1 MPGRSDQHTG
11 EAPDGP
17 VQNPPDAPGAGRTR
31 PLEALENAAAVTGR
45 LAHDFGNFLT
55 GILGFAE
62 LAATQVQRDSQAE
75 LYVREVVNSAR
86 QAAAW
91 TQRLRLLSRRH
102 AGPFTPAGLATV
114 VAEEEG
120 RLRPRWAPGVVLHVA
135 VPAGLPPLAV
145 DADSLRQVLAE
156 LLDNAR
162 EAIPRQG
169 VVTLAARRVDL
180 TEADCADL
188 IGAAV
193 PGQHVEVTVT
203 DTGTGI
209 APEVRRR
216 LFVEPFCTTKVRHR
230 GLGLGVVHGILQT
243 FRGGLRLGPDP
254 ERGAAV
260 KVYLPVAAEAAA
272 PGAVRGPRLLVVED
286 DPLLLGYMA
295 TALQTAG
302 YRVEVA
308 ASGAEA
314 LAVHGA
320 AAEPFALVLSDV
332 MMPHMSGFELGRR
345 LRRLDPG
352 VNLLFMS
359 GDATELAR
367 EPGLGQ
373 FGLLSK
379 PFRPEALLQAVRAAL
394 QRPAAAA
401 TQGE

>member
-1 MPGRSDQHTG
+1 MPGLSDQHAG
-11 EAPDGP
+11 EAPET
-17 VQNPPDAPGAGRTR
+17 GRTR
-31 PLEALENAAAVTGR
+31 PHEALESAAAVTGR

-62 LAATQVQRDSQAE
+62 LAAAQVQRESQAG
-75 LYVREVVNSAR
+75 LYVREVVSSAR

-102 AGPFTPAGLATV
+102 AGPFTPAGLVAV

-120 RLRPRWAPGVVLHVA
+120 RLRPRWAPGVVLHA
-135 VPAGLPPLAV
+135 TVPAGLPALAI
-145 DADSLRQVLAE
+145 DADSLRHLLAE

-162 EAIPRQG
+162 EAIPAQG

-180 TEADCADL
+180 TEADCAEFV
-188 IGAAV
+188 GAAA
-193 PGQHVEVTVT
+193 PGPHVEVTVT

-209 APEVRRR
+209 GPEVRHR
-216 LFVEPFCTTKVRHR
+216 LFAEPFCTTKVRHR
-230 GLGLGVVHGILQT
+230 GLGLGVVHGILRT

-254 ERGAAV
+254 ERGTAV
-260 KVYLPVAAEAAA
+260 KVYLPVAAESAT
-272 PGAVRGPRLLVVED
+272 PGAARGPRLLVVED

-320 AAEPFALVLSDV
+320 AVEPFALVLSDV

-345 LRRLDPG
+345 LRRLDPE